1 MMEAHLLSQY
11 SKEEATALLKLFKA
25 KNSDGKLF
33 LSLFANA
40 FHYGMHVRFCLDY
53 VFMVFAYFN
62 RENLPEQAQ
71 LVCGKLV
78 IY

>member
-1 MMEAHLLSQY
+1 MRTMNNGSNRGSVISMRAVDQKQDYQLEWP
-11 SKEEATALLKLFKA
+11 
-25 KNSDGKLF
+25 
-33 LSLFANA
+33 
-40 FHYGMHVRFCLDY
+40 YGMHVRFCLDY
-53 VFMVFAYFN
+53 VCMVFAYFN

>member
-1 MMEAHLLSQY
+1 MLFI
-11 SKEEATALLKLFKA
+11 TACMYV
-25 KNSDGKLF
+25 
-33 LSLFANA
+33 FA
-40 FHYGMHVRFCLDY
+40 LISY